1 MSHTVYIVF
10 IVLQSLAP
18 FAGLL
23 LTPPKKVERSDG
35 RAVKLE
41 IQGSTKSE
49 LVATVKLFCTREV
62 RDGTPLCTV
71 WQAM

>member
-1 MSHTVYIVF
+1 MSYTVYIVF

-62 RDGTPLCTV
+62 RIPSSSTTQV
-71 WQAM
+71 I